1 MATSGQRSFRVGT
14 KAWHLF
20 ARPSD
25 AALIVV
31 FLQEKQSPTVEFF
44 GLDADPNKL
53 AATWR
58 VYDDY
63 GATLGDHR
71 AAYRANGE
79 A

>member
-1 MATSGQRSFRVGT
+1 MAS
-14 KAWHLF
+14 
-20 ARPSD
+20 PSD
-25 AALIVV
+25 APLIVA
-31 FLQEKQSPTVEFF
+31 FLQGKQSPTVEFF

-58 VYDDY
+58 VYYDY

-71 AAYRANGE
+71 AAYRAKGE